1 MSSKFTAKNGRKKY
15 SHRSQ
20 LLLPPADGWSKNAPA
35 VVSFRCQGIEAMLQG
50 ALTMADRVGN
60 PAVAAAAQRFLTE
73 SLAALAVGAKEDT
86 AGEGKH
92 HLTEYSPMC

>member
-1 MSSKFTAKNGRKKY
+1 
-15 SHRSQ
+15 
-20 LLLPPADGWSKNAPA
+20 
-35 VVSFRCQGIEAMLQG
+35 MLQG

-60 PAVAAAAQRFLTE
+60 PAVATAAQRFLTE